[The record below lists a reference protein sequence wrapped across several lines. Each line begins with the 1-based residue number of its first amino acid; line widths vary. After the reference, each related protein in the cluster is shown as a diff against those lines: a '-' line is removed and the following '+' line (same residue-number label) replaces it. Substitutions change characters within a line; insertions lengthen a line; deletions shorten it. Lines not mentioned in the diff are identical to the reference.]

1 MNVEKLVATRIKI
14 REIGFDASD
23 KLLLREQAQE
33 FISIAHDF
41 GKTVILVEGTWDLT
55 HAGHVQHIREAKKHA
70 DLVLLRLSSEEY
82 SRRFKGVGRP
92 IEVHR
97 ELVVSEFDNV
107 DAVWVDDTA
116 IPPDDIPANAE
127 ILAQLRMDGMTL
139 ETEDDKFSL
148 KYQSVEY
155 ANHNL
160 GANIKL
166 VVMTLPY
173 LNSTTS
179 IIDKIR
185 KI

>member
-1 MNVEKLVATRIKI
+1 M
-14 REIGFDASD
+14 
-23 KLLLREQAQE
+23 
-33 FISIAHDF
+33 
-41 GKTVILVEGTWDLT
+41 ILVEGTWDLT
-55 HAGHVQHIREAKKHA
+55 HAGHVQHIQEAKKHA
-70 DLVLLRLSSEEY
+70 DLVLLRLASVEY
-82 SRRFKGVGRP
+82 TQRFKGVGRP
-92 IEVHR
+92 IEAYR
-97 ELVVSEFDNV
+97 DMVVSEFENV
-107 DAVWVDDTA
+107 DGVWVDDTV